1 MIPMEAQSKI
11 GKDNPRSLLLWI
23 GAIAAMMGI
32 SIAIVIFTFNQ
43 WFSIVHA
50 WWYKIILFIWPSYF
64 MMLAFAGSVD
74 WKVLLALG
82 LSALINGLLYFSI
95 AVLIYVFFHRRKA

>member
-32 SIAIVIFTFNQ
+32 SIAIVILRLTNGFQLFMLGGTRSFY
-43 WFSIVHA
+43 SYGLA
-50 WWYKIILFIWPSYF
+50 IL
-64 MMLAFAGSVD
+64 
-74 WKVLLALG
+74 
-82 LSALINGLLYFSI
+82 
-95 AVLIYVFFHRRKA
+95 